1 MATTSRTRTAA
12 LWLLATLL
20 PSSSAAEPWRNN
32 AEARRLVT
40 EMNDLARR
48 NAWAGVSQT
57 YERAIALP
65 GVNYDSAV
73 HWLAAEA
80 ARNEGDMVITWRRLN
95 RVLQIEPLHPD
106 AIYQRAV
113 IEASYGQVTLK
124 ARSKPDAPPALLG
137 EDLGF
142 NPEYRIAFTHA
153 QEALTEAGRYEGVLP
168 LGRYQLGEVAF
179 EVFGGE
185 PLLVKVR
192 KSGKGRVATQT
203 VSF

>member
-1 MATTSRTRTAA
+1 
-12 LWLLATLL
+12 
-20 PSSSAAEPWRNN
+20 
-32 AEARRLVT
+32 
-40 EMNDLARR
+40 
-48 NAWAGVSQT
+48 
-57 YERAIALP
+57 
-65 GVNYDSAV
+65 
-73 HWLAAEA
+73 
-80 ARNEGDMVITWRRLN
+80 MVVTWRRLN

-124 ARSKPDAPPALLG
+124 ARHKPDAPPALLG

-153 QEALTEAGRYEGVLP
+153 QDALTEDGRYDGVLP

-185 PLLVKVR
+185 PLIVKVR
-192 KSGKGRVATQT
+192 KNGKGRATTRT
-203 VSF
+203 VTF